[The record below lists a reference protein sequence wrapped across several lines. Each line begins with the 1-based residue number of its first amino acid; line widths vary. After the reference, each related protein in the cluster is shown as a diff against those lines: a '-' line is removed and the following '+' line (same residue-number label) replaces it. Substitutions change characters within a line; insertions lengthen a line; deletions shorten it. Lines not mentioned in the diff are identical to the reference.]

1 MGVGLRI
8 KLILREKKMTIKELA
23 NISGVPVNTLYSI
36 TKRDSCNVNSLIL
49 SDIAKTLELSEN
61 FFYAKP
67 PFDNL
72 DFLEDY
78 KAVILENLE
87 KNGGFSWNGR
97 SVVDVGNYEFW
108 KVISDNIL
116 SIKANSNGDLDIQY
130 NDQAEHTEKVA
141 TYGVTMSVDTW
152 AIWEPIIKDQN
163 EIWAYMVLRQLGFM
177 NRSGILEV
185 LKFTEQI
192 AQDPLYKK

>member
-23 NISGVPVNTLYSI
+23 NFSGVPVNTLYSI

-49 SDIAKTLELSEN
+49 ADIAKTLELSDN

-67 PFDNL
+67 PFANL
-72 DFLEDY
+72 DFLDDY

-87 KNGGFSWNGR
+87 KNGKFSWNGR

-108 KVISDNIL
+108 RAISDNVL
-116 SIKANSNGDLDIQY
+116 SINANLNGDLDIQY
-130 NDQAEHTEKVA
+130 NDQSEHSEKVA
-141 TYGVTMSVDTW
+141 TYGVSLNLDTRE
-152 AIWEPIIKDQN
+152 IWEPISKDNN
-163 EIWAYMVLRQLGFM
+163 ELWAYMVLRQLGFM
-177 NRSGILEV
+177 NRSGIQEV

-192 AQDPLYKK
+192 AQNPLYKK